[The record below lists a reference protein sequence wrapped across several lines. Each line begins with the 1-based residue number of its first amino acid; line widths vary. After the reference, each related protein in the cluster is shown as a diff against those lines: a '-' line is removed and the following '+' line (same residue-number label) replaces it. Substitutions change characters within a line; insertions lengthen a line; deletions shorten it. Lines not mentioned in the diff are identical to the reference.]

1 MVQNKEYIPVQL
13 SQFNSAA
20 QGISRCHEI
29 KLKCIEYRRKGNLAA
44 WNYEL
49 DNFWLELCGD
59 KNLAKTS
66 PNAINKMKQFWEN
79 YAQAQKNRAKTY
91 LVLLEKE
98 QWLRILE
105 DRLGKG
111 NKYQKED
118 DSGI

>member
-1 MVQNKEYIPVQL
+1 MVQEKQYNPAQL

-29 KLKCIEYRRKGNLAA
+29 KLKCIEFRRRGNLSA

-59 KNLAKTS
+59 RNLKKIS
-66 PNAINKMKQFWEN
+66 PNAIDKMKKFWES
-79 YAQAQKNRAKTY
+79 YAQVKENRAKTY
-91 LVLLEKE
+91 QVLLEKE